1 MGCFGARRALTC
13 RRCAAACCGGAY
25 ALRGLCARKPG
36 PCKPGAGWGYAGG
49 ALGPA
54 PRQPPTHA
62 LLARLP
68 PPAALTPACPPKPS
82 FPSAEHAPPHPPPIP
97 RPPTCSS
104 NVVEKCLKLGGAGL
118 NEQRDS
124 VVEELMQSPNLGRLL
139 QVGPRRTP
147 RLPGAVPSGAAV
159 PSFGRS
165 LPCDV
170 GVKDR

>member
-1 MGCFGARRALTC
+1 M
-13 RRCAAACCGGAY
+13 
-25 ALRGLCARKPG
+25 
-36 PCKPGAGWGYAGG
+36 
-49 ALGPA
+49 
-54 PRQPPTHA
+54 
-62 LLARLP
+62 
-68 PPAALTPACPPKPS
+68 
-82 FPSAEHAPPHPPPIP
+82 
-97 RPPTCSS
+97 
-104 NVVEKCLKLGGAGL
+104 VEKCLKLGGAGL